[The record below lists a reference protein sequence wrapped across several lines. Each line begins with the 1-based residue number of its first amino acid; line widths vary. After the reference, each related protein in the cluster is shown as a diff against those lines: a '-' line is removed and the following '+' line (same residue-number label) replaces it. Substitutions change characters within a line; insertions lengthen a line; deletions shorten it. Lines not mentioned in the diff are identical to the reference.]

1 VTLRAHY
8 PYRQFGALEM
18 SAYLEVPVRL
28 KQREEAY
35 LRLLVDP
42 LEYEIVAH
50 VLVPIEHIRCR
61 LSHQDNIDKFL
72 GGIPVL
78 REKRVLFH
86 VHVVQ
91 YVLEASR

>member
-1 VTLRAHY
+1 
-8 PYRQFGALEM
+8 M

-28 KQREEAY
+28 KQREEPY

-42 LEYEIVAH
+42 LEYEVVAH
-50 VLVPIEHIRCR
+50 VLVPVEHIRCR
-61 LSHQDNIDKFL
+61 PSHQDNIDEFL
-72 GGIPVL
+72 RGIPVL

-91 YVLEASR
+91 YVKQASR